1 MEAENLA
8 AAQVLLE
15 QYTDAEL
22 QEHLNEFVQQ
32 ERYIMATL
40 ARDILIKRVDIR
52 SLIPDSEIQ
61 T

>member
-1 MEAENLA
+1 MA
-8 AAQVLLE
+8 AIVLLE
-15 QYTDAEL
+15 QYTDDEL

-52 SLIPDSEIQ
+52 SIIPDSEIQ
-61 T
+61 S